1 MDNVKNKFDKDN
13 FVEKD
18 FLDLNKNIKEKTL
31 GLYFKCMFIN
41 NYNLTPTEAK
51 IQFKKNFQI

>member
-1 MDNVKNKFDKDN
+1 MRKTNLIKI
-13 FVEKD
+13 D
-18 FLDLNKNIKEKTL
+18 FLGLNKNIKEKTL

-51 IQFKKNFQI
+51 IQFKKKFPN